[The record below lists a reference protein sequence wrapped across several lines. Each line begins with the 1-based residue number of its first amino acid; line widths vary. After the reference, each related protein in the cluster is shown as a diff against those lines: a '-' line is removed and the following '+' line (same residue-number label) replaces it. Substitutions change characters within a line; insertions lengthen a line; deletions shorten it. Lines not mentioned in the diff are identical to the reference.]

1 MSNILKTDSNF
12 QEENLNPQIAT
23 LRFERPDAPKTGSGN
38 NMIVVDFGKKNQGDL
53 AVCSLKLTGE
63 VELLGAGA
71 SCGCTVPS
79 FRQLPE
85 EEGGGWLVTI
95 QYDSYKIHDNVSV
108 IVWLHSI
115 TQQINFNIVMNQ

>member
-1 MSNILKTDSNF
+1 MWMYS
-12 QEENLNPQIAT
+12 
-23 LRFERPDAPKTGSGN
+23 
-38 NMIVVDFGKKNQGDL
+38 
-53 AVCSLKLTGE
+53 
-63 VELLGAGA
+63 
-71 SCGCTVPS
+71 S
-79 FRQLPE
+79 FRQIPE